1 MREEEFRAQF
11 RALQNSKEDTQR
23 ALKYQRNTN
32 LLNVGVSV
40 AGDVTGA
47 ARNVFR
53 QGIAEELDDAFTQ
66 SQNNPGELQ
75 QKISNIKSKHSPL
88 AVNLFAN
95 DVFDAANRQ
104 TVRLS
109 TNISQTRK
117 KLRQEE
123 LLQSAQDLVGIT
135 RNEEQFGQGLSEL
148 VNQYQSEVE
157 EDLSDE
163 TLSKL
168 SRINERALGSYRV
181 RADQSNEQIATNLVE
196 SRINDVLSSPQSN
209 AQDIRNAYNFATT
222 TLSSGIRK
230 GGLDSSNKEIATI
243 AEARVQK
250 ATDAIEAQAQK
261 YLYTMLQN
269 STNPEEINQFKDII
283 KDPVTFQ
290 SLRSKALHNQQQI
303 LKYNQNAIKSEEKE
317 YKKNFLDKGVGDP
330 THTFNDPLIEAQNQY
345 NVQNN
350 FTRMS
355 AVEILAQPAKDVQEQ
370 AWRGQYANNYIT
382 DFDSN
387 FPKAAIDRGFAA
399 PYEFQGLVLPE
410 VKDGMIVGDLDEVK
424 AQFNNYLDVLR
435 RVQDSTGDGRLVN
448 IRSPEMKQQIDNFF
462 KNINPDEKYRF
473 FNMYGDLASDRGMDA
488 PNLVGNMFG
497 NEFTWWYNHGKLNP
511 DANSR
516 AFVGYQILGN
526 SSADVQRN
534 TESEFNAAKKQQ
546 TIDNTGIISTFF
558 GPDSSRMGTSFA
570 ALDAENEDFLKKLVL
585 GLTVNKVGGNDIIQQ
600 QDISNTFAKYFSL
613 NEYNDRAYVTSS
625 YDGKLNNNDIVRYY
639 NNIRDSMFPQEWK
652 DFLKDREVAFET
664 TPDLTRIIV
673 YYLSP
678 SGANIPIVINDEIFS
693 IPLPAVPS

>member
-1 MREEEFRAQF
+1 MRESEFRAQF
-11 RALQNSKEDTQR
+11 RTLQNHKEDTQR
-23 ALKYQRNTN
+23 ALQYQRNAN
-32 LLNVGVSV
+32 LLSVGVDV
-40 AGDVTGA
+40 AKGVTSA

-53 QGIAEELDDAFTQ
+53 QGITEELDDAFTQ

-75 QKISNIKSKHSPL
+75 QKISNIKNKHSPL

-95 DVFDAANRQ
+95 DVFNDANRN
-104 TVRLS
+104 TVKLS
-109 TNISQTRK
+109 ANISQTRK

-123 LLQSAQDLVGIT
+123 LLQSAQDLVGIAG
-135 RNEEQFGQGLSEL
+135 NENQFGQGLSEL
-148 VNQYQSEVE
+148 VNQYQSEVGE
-157 EDLSDE
+157 NLSDE

-168 SRINERALGSYRV
+168 NRINERALGSYRV

-196 SRINDVLSSPQSN
+196 SRINDVLSSPQSS
-209 AQDIRNAYNFATT
+209 AQDIRNAYNFAVT
-222 TLSSGIRK
+222 TLSSGIKR

-283 KDPVTFQ
+283 KNPAVFEN
-290 SLRSKALHNQQQI
+290 LHSKALHNQQQI
-303 LKYNQNAIKSEEKE
+303 LKYNQNAIKSEEQE

-330 THTFNDPLIEAQNQY
+330 THTFSDPLLEAQNQY

-355 AVEILAQPAKDVQEQ
+355 AAEILAQPAKDVQEQ
-370 AWRGQYANNYIT
+370 AWRAQYANNYIT
-382 DFDSN
+382 DFDNN
-387 FPKAAIDRGFAA
+387 FPQAAIDRGFAA
-399 PYEFQGLVLPE
+399 PYEFQGLILPE
-410 VKDGMIVGDLDEVK
+410 VKDGMIVGDLNEVK
-424 AQFNNYLDVLR
+424 TQFNSYLDLLR
-435 RVQDSTGDGRLVN
+435 RVQDSTGDSRLVN
-448 IRSPEMKQQIDNFF
+448 IRSPEMKQQIDSFF

-473 FNMYGDLASDRGMDA
+473 FNMYGDLANARGMDA

-497 NEFTWWYNHGKLNP
+497 NAFTWWYNHGKLNP

-534 TESEFNAAKKQQ
+534 AESEFNAAKKEE
-546 TIDNTGIISTFF
+546 TIDNTGTFF
-558 GPDSSRMGTSFA
+558 GLDSSMMGTSFA

-585 GLTVNKVGGNDIIQQ
+585 GLTVNEVGGNDIIQKE
-600 QDISNTFAKYFSL
+600 DIGNTFAKYF
-613 NEYNDRAYVTSS
+613 
-625 YDGKLNNNDIVRYY
+625 
-639 NNIRDSMFPQEWK
+639 
-652 DFLKDREVAFET
+652 
-664 TPDLTRIIV
+664 
-673 YYLSP
+673 
-678 SGANIPIVINDEIFS
+678 
-693 IPLPAVPS
+693 